1 MLTRVQGVKQNKEG
15 GVVTKIE
22 GVEVKKKGGGEKRKK
37 WMIGVKRKKKGG
49 SFFSHLIPRCVWN
62 ELWHFSISCHCH
74 GN

>member
-37 WMIGVKRKKKGG
+37 WMIGVKRKKKREER
-49 SFFSHLIPRCVWN
+49 SIFLLP
-62 ELWHFSISCHCH
+62 LWGDLFLVF
-74 GN
+74 